1 MWDDLEKKV
10 AEQQRPVLHLS
21 CKDKNNRRSSWSAMN
36 TITQVTTYR
45 QAVIKYAEKK
55 GVTAAARCPLCDH
68 YVYYSTSYV
77 CFQKLSAIRRGVS
90 KQGYYKKS
98 KSPCVCWRQN
108 RTDTDFRPHLA
119 GLRTALERRPV
130 RENVRQARS
139 YGFFYSY
146 LRMIFRDCS

>member
-1 MWDDLEKKV
+1 
-10 AEQQRPVLHLS
+10 
-21 CKDKNNRRSSWSAMN
+21 MN
-36 TITQVTTYR
+36 TITQITTRR

-55 GVTAAARCPLCDH
+55 VSPPQQGAPLCDH

-90 KQGYYKKS
+90 KQGYYEKS
-98 KSPCVCWRQN
+98 KSPCVCRRQN

-119 GLRTALERRPV
+119 GLRTALERRSV

>member
-1 MWDDLEKKV
+1 
-10 AEQQRPVLHLS
+10 
-21 CKDKNNRRSSWSAMN
+21 MN
-36 TITQVTTYR
+36 TITQVTTCR

-98 KSPCVCWRQN
+98 KSPCVCWR
-108 RTDTDFRPHLA
+108 
-119 GLRTALERRPV
+119 RTALTRTFDRTLPDLEPHLSGGLSERMSDRHAHMDSFI
-130 RENVRQARS
+130 RIC
-139 YGFFYSY
+139 G
-146 LRMIFRDCS
+146 